1 MLRRRIEKR
10 STRWAR
16 AFYACVLTTACV
28 YPVVPLA
35 AQQEVET
42 IVDAQLDVEYTFGMK
57 GRFKQGMWTPIHLS
71 ITNSGQQP
79 FDGEV
84 IVEST
89 DSNGIPIKF
98 LDDQNQIQISAGET
112 VTLMVYVKV
121 GRLPW
126 SVNAGV
132 YDRTGRLVDQRVF
145 GGDQSGQLSAT
156 DFMIMQIGDRLPLR
170 SSSLQEAFTL
180 RPDLVEVSIVSQSA
194 DYHQLPDRWYGYE
207 AVDLLVMTTASGE
220 LLEDLSE
227 QQQMAIRQWVHQGGR
242 LLLFAGRRGPE
253 IASDGHIFQSLI
265 PGKIEQTTKVWNTS
279 GLEKYANASER
290 LILNLESGSSLAL
303 IQPADGLVELQDVQ
317 NAQAEHALIV
327 HSARGL
333 GAVTYVAFDPDQ
345 EPVASWPATPQFL
358 SRLVRSSHFV
368 DQAESQAGSARMS
381 SHAGFDDL
389 AGQLRLSL
397 DQFENVVST
406 QFIWVAGLL
415 GLFILVIGPL
425 DYYGLK
431 KIRQMHW
438 TWITFPLVV
447 AGFSVLF
454 IFMLAT
460 LKTSPLAL
468 NQIEIID
475 VDIST
480 NTVRGTNYASVYSP
494 VSQAYSFSMSESAK
508 SMPLKNRTSLACWQG
523 LPGAGL
529 GGLGRSSFQ
538 TLIDHQYRV
547 HVDQGQ
553 ISSLP
558 VQHAGTSSI
567 AARWFGNTSLKV
579 DHDFHTDS
587 ASGALRG
594 TVVNPFDFDLHDALI
609 LFDGRVYPVGRVFA
623 AGEKVDVYDLSTE
636 SQGIDNYFT
645 RYQSGS
651 KRHTQRGWSVLDEPI
666 QRVVWQ
672 MMFNQEIGGER
683 YTGLL
688 HRYQSYLDTSNLLRL
703 HRAVLVGQ
711 AKRGMTEF
719 VCSSA
724 VAEEHLKVHR
734 FYRVVIPDATAGNQR
749 ELEQQ

>member
-1 MLRRRIEKR
+1 MRLRRIEKQ
-10 STRWAR
+10 SMRWALV
-16 AFYACVLTTACV
+16 FYACMLTTAWV
-28 YPVVPLA
+28 HPAAPLA
-35 AQQEVET
+35 AQS
-42 IVDAQLDVEYTFGMK
+42 DAATSAELQLDVEYSIGLK
-57 GRFKQGMWTPIHLS
+57 GRFKQGLWTPIYLS
-71 ITNSGQQP
+71 ITNSGSQP
-79 FDGEV
+79 FGGEV
-84 IVEST
+84 IIEST
-89 DSNGIPIKF
+89 DSNGIPVRFI
-98 LDDQNQIQISAGET
+98 DDKNQIRVSAGQT
-112 VTLMVYVKV
+112 VALTAYAKV

-126 SVNAGV
+126 SVKVGV
-132 YDRTGRLVDQRVF
+132 YDGTGSLVDQRVF

-156 DFMIMQIGDRLPLR
+156 DFLIMQIGDRLPLR
-170 SSSLQEAFTL
+170 STSLQEAFTL

-194 DYHQLPDRWYGYE
+194 DYHRLPDRWYGYE
-207 AVDLLVMTTASGE
+207 SVDLLVMTTSSGE
-220 LLEDLSE
+220 LLERLSE
-227 QQQMAIRQWVHQGGR
+227 QQQIAIRQWVHQGGR
-242 LLLFAGRRGPE
+242 LLLFAGRQGPE
-253 IASDGHIFQSLI
+253 MASAGHLLRSLI
-265 PGKIEQTTKVWNTS
+265 PGEIEQTTNVWNTS
-279 GLEKYANASER
+279 GLEKFANADQR
-290 LILNLESGSSLAL
+290 LILNSESGSTLAL
-303 IQPADGLVELQDVQ
+303 IQPADGLVELRDVQ

-345 EPVASWPATPQFL
+345 EPIASWPATPQFL
-358 SRLVRSSHFV
+358 ARLVRSTHFV
-368 DQAESQAGSARMS
+368 DQAGSRAGSARIS

-397 DQFENVVST
+397 DQFEDVVST
-406 QFIWVAGLL
+406 RFIWVAGLL
-415 GLFILVIGPL
+415 GLFILFIGPL

-431 KIRQMHW
+431 KIRRLHW
-438 TWITFPLVV
+438 TWLTFPLVV

-454 IFMLAT
+454 MLMLAT

-480 NTVRGTNYASVYSP
+480 DTVRGTNYASVYSP
-494 VSQAYSFSMSESAK
+494 VSQAYSFSMSK
-508 SMPLKNRTSLACWQG
+508 SEKSIPLENRTSLACWQG

-538 TLIDHQYRV
+538 TLIDHQYQV
-547 HVDQGQ
+547 HVEQGQ
-553 ISSLP
+553 ITSIP

-567 AARWFGNTSLKV
+567 AARWFGNTSLEV

-594 TVVNPFDFDLHDALI
+594 IVVNPFDFDLHDAMI

-623 AGEKVDVYDLSTE
+623 AGEQVDVYDLSTD
-636 SQGIDNYFT
+636 SQSIDNYFT

-651 KRHTQRGWSVLDEPI
+651 KRHSQRGWSVLDEPI

-711 AKRGMTEF
+711 AKQGMTEF
-719 VCSSA
+719 VCSSE
-724 VAEEHLKVHR
+724 VTAEYSTIHR
-734 FYRVVIPDATAGNQR
+734 FYRLVIPVATAAEQR
-749 ELEQQ
+749 ELKQQ